1 MLNKIRYLI
10 KNIRYRNKLLIV
22 FLLFA
27 LVPLMFIS
35 YTMRKHYEAQ
45 LIDDTFN
52 STYAIVVANNQL
64 IESLLGTVETTS
76 QLMLDDESYFDIF
89 KDIDNYK
96 VSDYLKNNKII
107 ENEIAKQFVTQ
118 SEVYEQYFYINDWL
132 LGASNQDIN
141 STASAFKNTNWGKL
155 AHDKKG
161 LPIWVTGYDYGKTIK
176 SQYLVEKDDYD
187 YKYLF
192 TMLREMNFQY
202 SYSGSYYSLP
212 DDVVPP
218 ILVVHIKENSIR
230 NIYKDSLPYE
240 NSLYAISNSD
250 NKIISSNNTNFK
262 IGDIVPAFLMNLDN
276 ESGFKQINYNDI
288 EYLLCYDTISNKG
301 FLSFSLVPMDGIL
314 SHSIEETSHLTSIIF
329 WILICTAIFLA
340 IKFSSTIT
348 EPIYKLVLAS
358 QRVAKGD
365 FSANTPI
372 PNGKELKILTEN
384 FNSMEEKISKLI
396 YENYEITLKEK
407 EAQLSMLS
415 MQINPHFLYNTL
427 NTINSFALKNDDE
440 ETSELIISLSE
451 MLQYSLKQITEKA
464 LISDEINWLSNYLY
478 IMSVRFNSRFKTN
491 IDIADNLIDS
501 RIPKFILQPLV
512 ENSIIHG
519 FKDIESDGL
528 LEIIISQ
535 FEDAVKIVIK
545 DNGKGMTQELI
556 NDYLSSNNDVNHLGL
571 SNVIKRLKLYYK
583 NDYKIN
589 IQSSVNE
596 GTIITLIIPNEK

>member
-1 MLNKIRYLI
+1 MLNKIQDLI

-35 YTMRKHYEAQ
+35 HTMRKHYEAQ

-89 KDIDNYK
+89 KEIDNYK

-118 SEVYEQYFYINDWL
+118 SEVFEQYFYINDWL

-141 STASAFKNTNWGKL
+141 STASAFKNTNWEKL

-161 LPIWVTGYDYGKTIK
+161 LPTWVTGYDYGQTIK

-250 NKIISSNNTNFK
+250 NKIISSNNINFK
-262 IGDIVPAFLMNLDN
+262 IGDMVPTFLINLDN
-276 ESGFKQINYNDI
+276 ESGFKQINYNGI

-314 SHSIEETSHLTSIIF
+314 SHSIEETRHLTSIIF

-348 EPIYKLVLAS
+348 EPIHKLVLAS

-535 FEDAVKIVIK
+535 FEDAFKIVIK
-545 DNGKGMTQELI
+545 DNGKGMTQEEI
-556 NDYLSSNNDVNHLGL
+556 NDYLSDNNDGNHLGL
-571 SNVIKRLKLYYK
+571 SNVMKRLKLYYK
-583 NDYKIN
+583 NNYKIN
-589 IQSSVNE
+589 IQSAVNE

>member
-1 MLNKIRYLI
+1 MLNKISDLI
-10 KNIRYRNKLLIV
+10 KNVKFRNKLLIV

-27 LVPLMFIS
+27 LIPLMLIS
-35 YTMRKHYEAQ
+35 HTMRKHYEAQ
-45 LIDDTFN
+45 LIEDTFN

-64 IESLLGTVETTS
+64 IDSLLGIVETTS
-76 QLMLDDESYFDIF
+76 QLMLDDESYFEIF

-96 VSDYLKNNKII
+96 VSDYLKNDKII
-107 ENEIAKQFVTQ
+107 KNEIAKQFVTQ
-118 SEVYEQYFYINDWL
+118 SEVYEQYFYVDDWL
-132 LGASNQDIN
+132 LGTSNPEIN
-141 STASAFKNTNWGKL
+141 STVSAFKNTNWKKI

-161 LPIWVTGYDYGKTIK
+161 LPTWITGYDYGETIN
-176 SQYLVEKDDYD
+176 SEYLVEKDDYD

-202 SYSGSYYSLP
+202 SYYGSYYSLP
-212 DDVVPP
+212 EDMIPP
-218 ILVVHIKENSIR
+218 ILVVHVKENSIR

-240 NSLYAISNSD
+240 NSLYAIANSD
-250 NKIISSNNTNFK
+250 NKIISTNTTNFE
-262 IGDIVPAFLMNLDN
+262 IGSMAPSFLLNLDN
-276 ESGFKQINYNDI
+276 ESGFKQINYDNVD
-288 EYLLCYDTISNKG
+288 YLLCYDTIPDKE
-301 FLSFSLVPMDGIL
+301 FLSFSLVPMAGIL
-314 SHSIEETSHLTSIIF
+314 SHSIEGTRRLISFIF
-329 WILICTAIFLA
+329 WILIFTAIFLA
-340 IKFSSTIT
+340 IKFSNTIT
-348 EPIYKLVLAS
+348 EPIHKLVLAS

-440 ETSELIISLSE
+440 ETSELILSLSE

-491 IDIADNLIDS
+491 IDIADDLIDS
-501 RIPKFILQPLV
+501 RIPKFIFQPLV

-528 LEIIISQ
+528 LEINVSQ
-535 FEDAVKIVIK
+535 FENKIRVLIK
-545 DNGKGMTQELI
+545 DNGKGMNQEEI
-556 NDYLSSNNDVNHLGL
+556 NAYLSDNIDTNHLGL
-571 SNVIKRLKLYYK
+571 SNVINRLKLYYK
-583 NDYKIN
+583 NNYKIN
-589 IQSSVNE
+589 IKSSVNC